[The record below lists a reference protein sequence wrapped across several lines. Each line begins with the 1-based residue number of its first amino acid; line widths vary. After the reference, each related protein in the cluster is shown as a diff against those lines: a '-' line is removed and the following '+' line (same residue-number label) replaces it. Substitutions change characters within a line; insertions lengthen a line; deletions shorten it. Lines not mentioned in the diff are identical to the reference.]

1 VYIVLSIMKDE
12 AAKLKT
18 KQTIAETQKRR
29 SNMSC
34 KVIQTKIDLSSLSK
48 QNLNHLHKLFIEAK
62 WLYNDIL
69 SSDNIREYDTKNK
82 KVQVKVGEIFESRNL
97 DVISGQMRQSI
108 QSRLFTNMQSLNA
121 LKKKGFKIGKLKFKS
136 QVNSIPLKQL
146 KATFDIL
153 KNQSRIRIQGIKKPL
168 KVNGLNQI
176 PDDAEIACATLKK
189 SGKDFFIH
197 ITFFIPKQDSIN
209 VPNRAIGIDFGCSS
223 QLTLS
228 NGLKI
233 EYGIH
238 PSKRIRKLDKKIARS
253 KKKSKDMTKNRQ
265 DLLIQRESAYSKD
278 NNKKKDIRN
287 KIVNTLTKNYKYI
300 AFQDDNFRGWQGN
313 HGKKMNGTALGSLKT
328 ALKNKT
334 VIPMVVGKW
343 YPSSQL
349 CSGKNCKHRHKM
361 DLKDRTYVCPECGLS
376 IDRDLN
382 AAENILKE
390 GMRLNKIP
398 TERRESK
405 PMEILSSALTDEFE
419 RISHVIVRRCH

>member
-1 VYIVLSIMKDE
+1 MKDE
-12 AAKLKT
+12 LSKLQLKKT
-18 KQTIAETQKRR
+18 ILETKSRR
-29 SNMSC
+29 KKLVC
-34 KVIQTKIDLSSLSK
+34 KVIQTKIQLSSLSK
-48 QNLNHLHKLFIEAK
+48 SSLDHLHLLFTEAK

-69 SSDNIREYDTKNK
+69 SSDNINDYNTKCK
-82 KVQVKVGEIFESRNL
+82 TVKVKVGEIFEMRNL
-97 DVISGQMRQSI
+97 NTISSQMKQSVKT
-108 QSRLFTNMQSLNA
+108 RLFTNMQSLNA

-136 QVNSIPLKQL
+136 QVNSIPLKQHNV
-146 KATFDIL
+146 TFAIL

-168 KVNGLNQI
+168 KVNGLSQL
-176 PDDAEIACATLKK
+176 PDDAEIACATIKK

-197 ITFFIPKQDSIN
+197 ITCFVPKEDNIN

-233 EYGIH
+233 EYAVP
-238 PSKRIRKLDKKIARS
+238 PSKRIIKLDKRIARS

-265 DLLIQRESAYSKD
+265 DLLIQRQSAYEKD

-313 HGKKMNGTALGSLKT
+313 HGKKINGTALGSLKT
-328 ALKNKT
+328 ALKNKA

-349 CSGKNCKHRHKM
+349 CSGCGHRMKLS
-361 DLKDRTYVCPECGLS
+361 LKDRTYVCPECGLS

-390 GMRLNKIP
+390 GMKINKIP

-405 PMEILSSALTDEFE
+405 PMEILSSAVTQDALAGIRCVT
-419 RISHVIVRRCH
+419 VRQCH